1 MAGKTNTGKP
11 LDQIDHKIL
20 GELQRDGRLSH
31 QDLSE
36 RVGLSPT
43 PCARRVRNLEA
54 NGVITGYSANI
65 DEAKLGYGFT
75 VFVSVQLDRQI
86 DDRLI
91 NFERE
96 IALLPQVIDCWLM
109 TGNRDYL
116 LRIAVV
122 DLLEF
127 EQFLTGRL
135 TKVEGV
141 ASIESSI
148 PIRRVKGQMARLD

>member
-1 MAGKTNTGKP
+1 MDTPKP

-20 GELQRDGRLSH
+20 TELQADARLTH
-31 QDLSE
+31 QELSE

-43 PCARRVRNLEA
+43 PCARRIRNLETS
-54 NGVITGYSANI
+54 GVITGYSANI
-65 DEAKLGYGFT
+65 DESKLGFGFS

-96 IALLPQVIDCWLM
+96 VSLLPQVMDCWLM

-116 LRIAVV
+116 LRIAVA

-127 EQFLTGRL
+127 ERFLTGRL

-148 PIRRVKGQMARLD
+148 PIRRVKGQMARLY